1 MGRTGSVSWSP
12 VMTVM
17 TVVNMVCCLQRNH
30 RCLTGDGEYQVFN
43 QKVVTTSRLRGL
55 RHFLEPVGAL
65 ASARACMI
73 LTCLLEYGP
82 LVFSLEPFFSVRVL
96 GC

>member
-1 MGRTGSVSWSP
+1 MKDLRRIQFRMNAGSGVVGECMGRTGSVSWRA

-43 QKVVTTSRLRGL
+43 QKVVT
-55 RHFLEPVGAL
+55 
-65 ASARACMI
+65 
-73 LTCLLEYGP
+73 
-82 LVFSLEPFFSVRVL
+82 
-96 GC
+96 